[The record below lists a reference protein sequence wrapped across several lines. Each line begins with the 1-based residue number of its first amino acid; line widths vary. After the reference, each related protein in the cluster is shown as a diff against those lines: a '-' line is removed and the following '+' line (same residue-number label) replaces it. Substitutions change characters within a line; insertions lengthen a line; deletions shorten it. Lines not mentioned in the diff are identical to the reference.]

1 MTEKIYQKLLEKLGK
16 TSLSERTVKTYAGQL
31 AKTVTKDEELTDDVI
46 DSAVE
51 MLKALGGQY
60 DHDLA
65 DAIKKNTPPKPEPPK
80 PEPPKPEPPKPDDPN
95 KDYEKRIAALEEK
108 NRKQEERYEREIKAI
123 QLKNIS
129 ESVKKQLQSSGCT
142 NSLVLELAFAKS
154 NIDTEKSVDDNAKT
168 VRELYDSL
176 FKENLESGMIP
187 RSAEIRVATISDADR
202 EKRAK
207 EDMERLKDKMSN

>member
-31 AKTVTKDEELTDDVI
+31 AKTVTKDEELTDEVI
-46 DSAVE
+46 ASAVE

-65 DAIKKNTPPKPEPPK
+65 EAIKKNPPKTDPPK
-80 PEPPKPEPPKPDDPN
+80 TDPPKTDPPQEEPFKE
-95 KDYEKRIAALEEK
+95 YEKRIAELEKKSRE
-108 NRKQEERYEREIKAI
+108 QEERYAREIKAVK
-123 QLKNIS
+123 LKNIS
-129 ESVKKQLQSSGCT
+129 DAVKKQLQSSGCN

-154 NIDTEKSVDDNAKT
+154 SIDTEKSVDDNAKS
-168 VRELYDSL
+168 VRDLYDSL

-187 RSAEIRVATISDADR
+187 KSADLRVATITPEDR
-202 EKRAK
+202 EKMAK
-207 EDMERLKDKMSN
+207 QDMERLKDKMSN

>member
-31 AKTVTKDEELTDDVI
+31 AKTVTKDEDLTDDII

-65 DAIKKNTPPKPEPPK
+65 EAIKKNPPKPEPPK
-80 PEPPKPEPPKPDDPN
+80 PEPPKPEPPKDEPF
-95 KDYEKRIAALEEK
+95 KDYEKRIADLEEK
-108 NRKQEERYEREIKAI
+108 SRKQEERYEREIKSVK
-123 QLKNIS
+123 LKNIS
-129 ESVKKQLQSSGCT
+129 DAVKKQLQSSGCT

-154 NIDTEKSVDDNAKT
+154 SIDTEKSVDDNAKT
-168 VRELYDSL
+168 VRDLYDSL

-187 RSAEIRVATISDADR
+187 RSAEIRVATISPEDR
-202 EKRAK
+202 AKKAK
-207 EDMERLKDKMSN
+207 EDMERLKDKIN

>member
-16 TSLSERTVKTYAGQL
+16 TSLSERTVRTYAGQL

-46 DSAVE
+46 ANAVE

-65 DAIKKNTPPKPEPPK
+65 DAIKRNTPKQDPPK
-80 PEPPKPEPPKPDDPN
+80 QDPPKQDPPKDEPF
-95 KDYEKRIAALEEK
+95 KEYEKRIAELEKKSREV
-108 NRKQEERYEREIKAI
+108 EERYEREVKAVK
-123 QLKNIS
+123 LKTIS
-129 ESVKKQLQSSGCT
+129 DSVKKQLQSSGCT

-154 NIDTEKSVDDNAKT
+154 TIDAEKSVDDNVKT
-168 VRELYDSL
+168 VRDLYDSL

-187 RSAEIRVATISDADR
+187 RSAEIRVATISPEDR
-202 EKRAK
+202 EKKAK
-207 EDMERLKDKMSN
+207 EDMERLKDKFN

>member
-31 AKTVTKDEELTDDVI
+31 AKTVTKDEELTDEI
-46 DSAVE
+46 IANAVE

-65 DAIKKNTPPKPEPPK
+65 EAIKKNPPKPEPPK
-80 PEPPKPEPPKPDDPN
+80 PEPPKPEPPKPDEPF
-95 KDYEKRIAALEEK
+95 KEYEKRIADLEKKSRE
-108 NRKQEERYEREIKAI
+108 QEERYEREIKAVK
-123 QLKNIS
+123 LKELS
-129 ESVKKQLQSSGCT
+129 DSVKKQLQSSGCT

-154 NIDTEKSVDDNAKT
+154 TIDVEKSLDDNVKS
-168 VRELYDSL
+168 VRDLYDTL

-187 RSAEIRVATISDADR
+187 RSAEIRVATISPEDR
-202 EKRAK
+202 EKKAK
-207 EDMERLKDKMSN
+207 EDMERLKDRMSN

>member
-31 AKTVTKDEELTDDVI
+31 AKTVTKDEELTDEVI
-46 DSAVE
+46 ASAVE
-51 MLKALGGQY
+51 MLKALSGQY

-65 DAIKKNTPPKPEPPK
+65 EAIKKTPPKPEPPK
-80 PEPPKPEPPKPDDPN
+80 PEPPKPEPPKDEPF
-95 KDYEKRIAALEEK
+95 KDYEKRIAELEKKSKE
-108 NRKQEERYEREIKAI
+108 QEERYEREIKAVK
-123 QLKNIS
+123 LKNVS
-129 ESVKKQLQSSGCT
+129 DAVKKQLQSSGCT

-154 NIDTEKSVDDNAKT
+154 SIDTEKSVDDNAKT
-168 VRELYDSL
+168 VRDLYDSL

-187 RSAEIRVATISDADR
+187 RSAEIRVATITPEDR
-202 EKRAK
+202 AAKAK

>member
-31 AKTVTKDEELTDDVI
+31 AKTVTKDEELTDEVI
-46 DSAVE
+46 AGAVE

-65 DAIKKNTPPKPEPPK
+65 EAIKKN
-80 PEPPKPEPPKPDDPN
+80 PPKPDPKPNPDPKPDPKPQDEPF
-95 KDYEKRIAALEEK
+95 KDYEKRIAELEEK
-108 NRKQEERYEREIKAI
+108 SRLVEERYEREVKAVK
-123 QLKNIS
+123 LKTIS
-129 ESVKKQLQSSGCT
+129 DAVKKQLQSSGCT

-154 NIDTEKSVDDNAKT
+154 SIDTEKSVDDNAKS
-168 VRELYDSL
+168 VRDLYDSL

-187 RSAEIRVATISDADR
+187 RSAEIHVATISPEDR

-207 EDMERLKDKMSN
+207 ADMERLKDKMV

>member
-31 AKTVTKDEELTDDVI
+31 AKTVTKDEELTDEI
-46 DSAVE
+46 IANAVE

-65 DAIKKNTPPKPEPPK
+65 EAIKNKPPKPEPPK
-80 PEPPKPEPPKPDDPN
+80 PEPPKPEPPKPDEPF
-95 KDYEKRIAALEEK
+95 KDYEKRIAELEEK
-108 NRKQEERYEREIKAI
+108 SRKQEERYEREIKAVK
-123 QLKNIS
+123 LKELS
-129 ESVKKQLQSSGCT
+129 DSVKKQLQSSGCT

-154 NIDTEKSVDDNAKT
+154 TIDVEKSLDDNVKS
-168 VRELYDSL
+168 VRDLYDSL

-187 RSAEIRVATISDADR
+187 RSAEIRVATISPEDR
-202 EKRAK
+202 EKKAK
-207 EDMERLKDKMSN
+207 EDMERLKDRMSN

>member
-31 AKTVTKDEELTDDVI
+31 AKTVTKDEELTDDII
-46 DSAVE
+46 DNAVE

-65 DAIKKNTPPKPEPPK
+65 EAIKNNPPKPQPPK
-80 PEPPKPEPPKPDDPN
+80 PEPPKPEPPKPDEPF
-95 KDYEKRIAALEEK
+95 KAYEKRIADLEELS
-108 NRKQEERYEREIKAI
+108 RKQEERYEREIKAVK
-123 QLKNIS
+123 LKNIS
-129 ESVKKQLQSSGCT
+129 DAVKKQLQSSGCN

-154 NIDTEKSVDDNAKT
+154 SIDTEKSVDDNAKS
-168 VRELYDSL
+168 VRDLYDSL

-187 RSAEIRVATISDADR
+187 RSAEIRVATISQEDR
-202 EKRAK
+202 EKKAK
-207 EDMERLKDKMSN
+207 EDMERLKDKFN

>member
-16 TSLSERTVKTYAGQL
+16 TSLSERTVRTYAGQL

-46 DSAVE
+46 ANAVE

-65 DAIKKNTPPKPEPPK
+65 DAIKRNTPKQDPPK
-80 PEPPKPEPPKPDDPN
+80 QDPPKDEPFKE
-95 KDYEKRIAALEEK
+95 YEKRIADLEKKSREV
-108 NRKQEERYEREIKAI
+108 EERYEREVKAVK
-123 QLKNIS
+123 LKTIS
-129 ESVKKQLQSSGCT
+129 DSVKKQLQSSGCT

-154 NIDTEKSVDDNAKT
+154 TIDIEKSVDDNVKT
-168 VRELYDSL
+168 VRDLYDSL

-187 RSAEIRVATISDADR
+187 RSAEIRVATISPEDR
-202 EKRAK
+202 EKKAK
-207 EDMERLKDKMSN
+207 EDMERLKDKFN

>member
-46 DSAVE
+46 ANAVE

-65 DAIKKNTPPKPEPPK
+65 DAIKNNPPKPAPPKQEPPK
-80 PEPPKPEPPKPDDPN
+80 PEPPKPGEPSN
-95 KDYEKRIAALEEK
+95 DYEKRIAELEKKSRE
-108 NRKQEERYEREIKAI
+108 QEERYEREIKAVK
-123 QLKNIS
+123 LKNLS
-129 ESVKKQLQSSGCT
+129 ESVKKQLQSSGCN

-154 NIDTEKSVDDNAKT
+154 SIDTEKSVDDNAKT
-168 VRELYDSL
+168 VRDLYDSL

-187 RSAEIRVATISDADR
+187 RSAEIRVATISPEDR

>member
-46 DSAVE
+46 ASAVE

-65 DAIKKNTPPKPEPPK
+65 EAIKNNPPKPAPPKQEPPK
-80 PEPPKPEPPKPDDPN
+80 PEPPKPGEPSN
-95 KDYEKRIAALEEK
+95 DYEKRIAELEKKSRE
-108 NRKQEERYEREIKAI
+108 QEERYEREIKAVK
-123 QLKNIS
+123 LKNLS
-129 ESVKKQLQSSGCT
+129 ESVKKQLQSSGCN

-154 NIDTEKSVDDNAKT
+154 SIDTEKSVDDNAKT
-168 VRELYDSL
+168 VRDLYDSL

-187 RSAEIRVATISDADR
+187 RSAEIRVATISPEDR

>member
-31 AKTVTKDEELTDDVI
+31 AKTVTKDEELTDEI
-46 DSAVE
+46 IANAVE

-65 DAIKKNTPPKPEPPK
+65 EAIKKN
-80 PEPPKPEPPKPDDPN
+80 PPKPEPPKPDPHKPEPPN
-95 KDYEKRIAALEEK
+95 PDEPFKEYEKRIAELERLSK
-108 NRKQEERYEREIKAI
+108 QQEERYEREIKAVK
-123 QLKNIS
+123 LKNIS
-129 ESVKKQLQSSGCT
+129 DAVKKQLQSSGCT

-154 NIDTEKSVDDNAKT
+154 SIDIEKSVDDNAKS
-168 VRELYDSL
+168 VRDLYDSL

-187 RSAEIRVATISDADR
+187 RSAEIRVATITPEDR
-202 EKRAK
+202 AKKAK
-207 EDMERLKDKMSN
+207 EDMERLKDKIN

>member
-31 AKTVTKDEELTDDVI
+31 AKTVTKDEELTDEVI
-46 DSAVE
+46 ASAVE

-65 DAIKKNTPPKPEPPK
+65 EAIKKNSPKPNDPPKTDPPK
-80 PEPPKPEPPKPDDPN
+80 TDPPKDEPF
-95 KDYEKRIAALEEK
+95 KDYEKRIAELERLSK
-108 NRKQEERYEREIKAI
+108 QQEERYEKEIKAVK
-123 QLKNIS
+123 LKNIS
-129 ESVKKQLQSSGCT
+129 DAVKKQLQSSGCT

-154 NIDTEKSVDDNAKT
+154 SIDTEKSVDDNAKS
-168 VRELYDSL
+168 VRDLYDSL

-187 RSAEIRVATISDADR
+187 RSAEIRVATITPEDR
-202 EKRAK
+202 AKKAK
-207 EDMERLKDKMSN
+207 EDMERLKDQFN

>member
-31 AKTVTKDEELTDDVI
+31 AKTVTKDEELTDEI
-46 DSAVE
+46 IANAVE

-65 DAIKKNTPPKPEPPK
+65 EAIKKNPPKPEPPK
-80 PEPPKPEPPKPDDPN
+80 PEPPKPEPPKPDEPF
-95 KDYEKRIAALEEK
+95 KAYEKRIADLEKKSRE
-108 NRKQEERYEREIKAI
+108 QEERYEREIKAVK
-123 QLKNIS
+123 LKELS
-129 ESVKKQLQSSGCT
+129 DSVKKQLQSSGCT

-154 NIDTEKSVDDNAKT
+154 TIDVEKSLDDNVKS
-168 VRELYDSL
+168 VRDLYDSL

-187 RSAEIRVATISDADR
+187 RSAEIRVATISQEDR
-202 EKRAK
+202 EKKAK
-207 EDMERLKDKMSN
+207 EDMERLKDRMSN

>member
-31 AKTVTKDEELTDDVI
+31 AKTVTKDEELTDEVI
-46 DSAVE
+46 ASAVE

-65 DAIKKNTPPKPEPPK
+65 EAIKNNPPKPTPPKPEPPK
-80 PEPPKPEPPKPDDPN
+80 PEPPKDGPF
-95 KDYEKRIAALEEK
+95 KDYEKRIAELERLSK
-108 NRKQEERYEREIKAI
+108 QQEERYEKEIKAVK
-123 QLKNIS
+123 LKNIS
-129 ESVKKQLQSSGCT
+129 DAVKKQLQSSGCT

-154 NIDTEKSVDDNAKT
+154 SIDTEKSIDDNAKT
-168 VRELYDSL
+168 VRDLYDSL

-187 RSAEIRVATISDADR
+187 RSAEIRVATISPEDR
-202 EKRAK
+202 AKKAK
-207 EDMERLKDKMSN
+207 EDMERLKDKIN

>member
-31 AKTVTKDEELTDDVI
+31 AKTVTKDEELTDEVI
-46 DSAVE
+46 ASAVE

-65 DAIKKNTPPKPEPPK
+65 EAIKKNPPKTDPPK
-80 PEPPKPEPPKPDDPN
+80 TDPPKTDPPKDEPF
-95 KDYEKRIAALEEK
+95 KDYEKRIAELEKKSQE
-108 NRKQEERYEREIKAI
+108 QEERYAREIKAVK
-123 QLKNIS
+123 LKNIS
-129 ESVKKQLQSSGCT
+129 DAVKKQLQSSGCN

-154 NIDTEKSVDDNAKT
+154 SIDTEKSVDDNAKS
-168 VRELYDSL
+168 VRDLYDSL

-187 RSAEIRVATISDADR
+187 KSADLRVATITPEDR
-202 EKRAK
+202 EKMAK
-207 EDMERLKDKMSN
+207 QDMERLRDKMSN

>member
-31 AKTVTKDEELTDDVI
+31 AKTVTKDEELTDEVI
-46 DSAVE
+46 ASAVE

-65 DAIKKNTPPKPEPPK
+65 EAIKKNPPKQEPQK
-80 PEPPKPEPPKPDDPN
+80 QEPQKTEPNKDEPF
-95 KDYEKRIAALEEK
+95 KDYEKRIAELERLSK
-108 NRKQEERYEREIKAI
+108 QQEERYEKEIRAVK
-123 QLKNIS
+123 LKNIS
-129 ESVKKQLQSSGCT
+129 DAVKKQLQSSGCT

-154 NIDTEKSVDDNAKT
+154 SIDTEKSVDDNAKT
-168 VRELYDSL
+168 VRDLYDSL

-187 RSAEIRVATISDADR
+187 RSAEIRVATISPEDR
-202 EKRAK
+202 AKKAK
-207 EDMERLKDKMSN
+207 EDMERLKDKIN

>member
-31 AKTVTKDEELTDDVI
+31 AKTVTKDEELTDEVI
-46 DSAVE
+46 ASAVE

-65 DAIKKNTPPKPEPPK
+65 EAIKNNPPKQTPPKQDPPK
-80 PEPPKPEPPKPDDPN
+80 QDPPKDEPFKE
-95 KDYEKRIAALEEK
+95 YEKRIADLEEK
-108 NRKQEERYEREIKAI
+108 SRKQEERYEREIKAVK
-123 QLKNIS
+123 LKNIS
-129 ESVKKQLQSSGCT
+129 DAVKKQLQTSGCN

-154 NIDTEKSVDDNAKT
+154 SIDTEKSVDDNAKT
-168 VRELYDSL
+168 VRDLYDSL

-187 RSAEIRVATISDADR
+187 KSAEIRVATISQEDR
-202 EKRAK
+202 EKKAK
-207 EDMERLKDKMSN
+207 EDMDRLKDKFN

>member
-31 AKTVTKDEELTDDVI
+31 AKTVTKDEELTDDII

-65 DAIKKNTPPKPEPPK
+65 EAIKKNPPKPTPPKPEPPK
-80 PEPPKPEPPKPDDPN
+80 PEPPKDEPF
-95 KDYEKRIAALEEK
+95 KDYEKRIADLEEK
-108 NRKQEERYEREIKAI
+108 SRKQEERYEREIKAVR
-123 QLKNIS
+123 LKNIS
-129 ESVKKQLQSSGCT
+129 DAVKKQLQSSGCN

-154 NIDTEKSVDDNAKT
+154 SIDTEKSVDDNAKS
-168 VRELYDSL
+168 VRDLYDSL

-187 RSAEIRVATISDADR
+187 KSAEIRVATISQEDR
-202 EKRAK
+202 EKKAK
-207 EDMERLKDKMSN
+207 EDMERLKDKFN

>member
-31 AKTVTKDEELTDDVI
+31 AKTVTKDEELTDEVI
-46 DSAVE
+46 ANAVE

-65 DAIKKNTPPKPEPPK
+65 EAIKKTPPKPEPPK
-80 PEPPKPEPPKPDDPN
+80 PEPPKPEPPKPDGPF
-95 KDYEKRIAALEEK
+95 KDYEKRIAELEKKSRE
-108 NRKQEERYEREIKAI
+108 QEERYEREIKAVK
-123 QLKNIS
+123 LKNIS
-129 ESVKKQLQSSGCT
+129 DAVKKQLQSSGCN

-154 NIDTEKSVDDNAKT
+154 NIDAEKSVDDNAKS
-168 VRELYDSL
+168 VRDLYDSL

-187 RSAEIRVATISDADR
+187 RSAEIHVATISPEDR
-202 EKRAK
+202 AKKAK
-207 EDMERLKDKMSN
+207 EDMERLKDKIN

>member
-46 DSAVE
+46 ASAVE
-51 MLKALGGQY
+51 ILKALGGQY

-65 DAIKKNTPPKPEPPK
+65 DAIKKNPPKPEPTK
-80 PEPPKPEPPKPDDPN
+80 PEPTKPEPPKPDEPF
-95 KDYEKRIAALEEK
+95 KDYEKRIAELEKKSRE
-108 NRKQEERYEREIKAI
+108 QEERYEREIKAVK
-123 QLKNIS
+123 LKNIS
-129 ESVKKQLQSSGCT
+129 DAVKKQLQSSGCT

-154 NIDTEKSVDDNAKT
+154 NIDAEKSVDDNAKS
-168 VRELYDSL
+168 VRDLYDSL

-187 RSAEIRVATISDADR
+187 RSAEIRVATISQEDR
-202 EKRAK
+202 EKKAK
-207 EDMERLKDKMSN
+207 EDMERLKEKMSN

>member
-46 DSAVE
+46 ASAVE

-65 DAIKKNTPPKPEPPK
+65 EAIKNTPPKPQPPKPEPPK
-80 PEPPKPEPPKPDDPN
+80 PEPPKDEPF
-95 KDYEKRIAALEEK
+95 KDYEKRIADLEEK
-108 NRKQEERYEREIKAI
+108 SRKQEERYEREIKAVK
-123 QLKNIS
+123 LKNIS
-129 ESVKKQLQSSGCT
+129 DAVKKQLQSSGCN

-154 NIDTEKSVDDNAKT
+154 SIDTEKSVDDNAKS
-168 VRELYDSL
+168 VRDLYDSL

-187 RSAEIRVATISDADR
+187 KSADLRVATITPEDR
-202 EKRAK
+202 EKMAK
-207 EDMERLKDKMSN
+207 QDMERLKDKMSN